1 MDKRNKISF
10 IPQKP
15 ISRKVQKPSR
25 PVSLAVAV
33 SFSVFFLTFAV
44 YGGMFFYNN
53 NLKKLIENKQ
63 EDLKS
68 AKEKLDP
75 DNTIERAQEFQ
86 KKIDDVKGILG
97 SHISASAVFGL
108 LEDIT
113 LKSIFFS
120 SFEFTADEGVSIQNS
135 ENAVNDTPSRFT
147 VSLDGVA
154 PNYSSVAYQSDVIKK
169 EIKENNRI
177 ESFSISNVSLNDTG
191 SVLFKL
197 EMDIVPSFL
206 SYKSTINQDKVSQD
220 YTENTEQ
227 TDSSSNED
235 AVQEDNLD
243 LSELDS
249 LLNEFNKSE

>member
-15 ISRKVQKPSR
+15 ISRKVQRPSR
-25 PVSLAVAV
+25 PISLMIAV
-33 SFSVFFLTFAV
+33 SFTIFFLTFAV

-53 NLKKLIENKQ
+53 NLEKLIDDKQ

-75 DNTIERAQEFQ
+75 DNTIEEAQKFQ
-86 KKIDDVKGILG
+86 KKIDDIKSILG
-97 SHISASAVFGL
+97 SHVSASAVFGL

-113 LKSIFFS
+113 LKSVFFNT
-120 SFEFTADEGVSIQNS
+120 FEFSMDKEVSIQDS
-135 ENAVNDTPSRFT
+135 EKDAGGTSRRFI

-191 SVLFKL
+191 SVLFNL
-197 EMDIVPSFL
+197 EMSIVPSFL
-206 SYKSTINQDKVSQD
+206 SYKNAIKQNQVSQVSAED
-220 YTENTEQ
+220 TEQ
-227 TDSSSNED
+227 SDNNNDESVAES
-235 AVQEDNLD
+235 DNLD
-243 LSELDS
+243 LSELDNI
-249 LLNEFNKSE
+249 LNEFN